1 MYKQYSLYKEAFP
14 PQGGNVG
21 GLCVELY
28 PSLRCKNVLTEHKH
42 SDSTWKRMSHWSQV
56 DKKKERQP
64 NISPRRYAAENPPIW
79 YFKPPPLPSKR
90 SLSAFHVAWEPSRMM
105 YCSILVPGEPNGLG
119 FCWKVFSGLH
129 KQAKPCQRYWWL
141 LAQAPSIFASDQL

>member
-1 MYKQYSLYKEAFP
+1 MYKQYSLYKEVFP

-64 NISPRRYAAENPPIW
+64 KISPRRYAAENPPIW
-79 YFKPPPLPSKR
+79 YFKPPSYSFKALA
-90 SLSAFHVAWEPSRMM
+90 LSIS
-105 YCSILVPGEPNGLG
+105 CGLRTLQDD
-119 FCWKVFSGLH
+119 VL
-129 KQAKPCQRYWWL
+129 
-141 LAQAPSIFASDQL
+141 